1 MTTKIKTPGITDA
14 NVTTDK
20 LNLISTSGT
29 PGATI
34 KGTAGQSDGYIQLNC
49 EQNTHG
55 IKLKSPPHSAAQSYT
70 LTFPQSITNGYFL
83 KTDGSGNLSFAQV
96 NDAATAPTITS
107 FLPTTAE
114 GGVNTSIVI
123 TGTNYVSTPMVEFQS
138 ITDGSIQHAATVAF
152 NSSTQLTIGTG
163 TGLAN
168 GTNYYII
175 VTNNN
180 GQSVRSSTQLTTSA
194 SPVWT
199 TASGSLGT
207 VAGNFSGT
215 VATVAATGDT
225 IVYSETT
232 NVLTNASLANCALNS
247 STGVITTTDFGGPT
261 TTAQTFTF
269 TLRATDAQSQTA
281 DRQFTLTS
289 SFGATG
295 GGQFNV

>member
-14 NVTTDK
+14 NVTTAK
-20 LNLISTSGT
+20 LDLISTSTT
-29 PGATI
+29 PGVTV
-34 KGTAGQSDGYIQLNC
+34 KGTIGQTDSYIQLNC
-49 EQNTHG
+49 EYNTHG
-55 IKLKSPPHSAAQSYT
+55 IKLKAPPHSAAQNYT

-83 KTDGSGNLSFAQV
+83 KTDGSGNLSFAAA
-96 NDAATAPTITS
+96 DGAATAPTITS

-114 GGVNTSIVI
+114 GGTNVSIVI

-138 ITDGSIQHAATVAF
+138 VTDGSIQHAATVAF

-163 TGLAN
+163 TGLVN

-180 GQSVRSSTQLTTSA
+180 GQSVRSSSQLTTSGA
-194 SPVWT
+194 PVWT

-215 VATVAATGDT
+215 VATVAASGDT

-232 NVLTNASLANCALNS
+232 NVLTNSSLANCALNS
-247 STGVITTTDFGGPT
+247 STGVISTTDFGGSSSCSNN
-261 TTAQTFTF
+261 
-269 TLRATDAQSQTA
+269 LYVY
-281 DRQFTLTS
+281 TS
-289 SFGATG
+289 SNRCTKSNG
-295 GGQFNV
+295 G

>member
-34 KGTAGQSDGYIQLNC
+34 KGTSGQTDGYLQLNC
-49 EQNTHG
+49 EENTHG

-83 KTDGSGNLSFAQV
+83 KTDGSGNLSFA
-96 NDAATAPTITS
+96 AADSSDTAPTITS
-107 FLPTTAE
+107 FAPTTAE
-114 GGVNTSIVI
+114 GGTNISIVI

-138 ITDGSIQHAATVAF
+138 VTDGSIQHAATVAF

-207 VAGNFSGT
+207 IAGNFSGT
-215 VATVAATGDT
+215 VATVVAAGDT
-225 IVYSETT
+225 IAYSETT
-232 NVLTNASLANCALNS
+232 NVLTNSSLANCALNS
-247 STGVITTTDFGGPT
+247 STGVITTTDFGGSSTAAT
-261 TTAQTFTF
+261 TYTF

-295 GGQFNV
+295 GGQFN

>member
-20 LNLISTSGT
+20 LNLISTSSV

-34 KGTAGQSDGYIQLNC
+34 KGTSGQTDGYIQLNC
-49 EQNTHG
+49 SENSHG
-55 IKLKSPPHSAAQSYT
+55 IKLKSPPHSSAQNYT

-138 ITDGSIQHAATVAF
+138 VTDGSIQHAATVAF

-163 TGLAN
+163 TGLVN

-180 GQSVRSSTQLTTSA
+180 GQSVRSSSQLTTSA
-194 SPVWT
+194 APVWT

-215 VATVAATGDT
+215 VATVAATGDSIT
-225 IVYSETT
+225 YSETT
-232 NVLTNASLANCALNS
+232 NVLTNASLANCSLNS
-247 STGVITTTDFGGPT
+247 TTGVITTTDFAGSA

-289 SFGATG
+289 SYGLSNG
-295 GGQFNV
+295 MQFN

>member
-20 LNLISTSGT
+20 LNLISTSSV

-138 ITDGSIQHAATVAF
+138 VTDGSIQHAATVAF

-215 VATVAATGDT
+215 VATVAASGDT

-247 STGVITTTDFGGPT
+247 STGVITTTDFGGSSTAAT
-261 TTAQTFTF
+261 TYTF

>member
-14 NVTTDK
+14 NVTTAK
-20 LNLISTSGT
+20 LDLISTSSV

-55 IKLKSPPHSAAQSYT
+55 IKLKSPPHSSAQNYT

-83 KTDGSGNLSFAQV
+83 KTDGSGNLSFA
-96 NDAATAPTITS
+96 AADSSDTAPTITS
-107 FLPTTAE
+107 FAPTTAE
-114 GGVNTSIVI
+114 GGTNTSIVI

-138 ITDGSIQHAATVAF
+138 VTDGSIQHAATVAF

-215 VATVAATGDT
+215 VATVAASGDT

-247 STGVITTTDFGGPT
+247 STGVITTTDFGGSA

-289 SFGATG
+289 SYGLSNG
-295 GGQFNV
+295 MQFN

>member
-14 NVTTDK
+14 NVTTAK
-20 LNLISTSGT
+20 LDLISTSTT
-29 PGATI
+29 PGVTV
-34 KGTAGQSDGYIQLNC
+34 KGTIGQTDSYIQLNC
-49 EQNTHG
+49 EYNTHG
-55 IKLKSPPHSAAQSYT
+55 IKLKAPPHSAAQNYT

-83 KTDGSGNLSFAQV
+83 KTDGSGNLSFAAA
-96 NDAATAPTITS
+96 DGAATAPTITS

-114 GGVNTSIVI
+114 GGTNVSIVI

-163 TGLAN
+163 TGLVN

-180 GQSVRSSTQLTTSA
+180 GQSVRSSSQLTTSGA
-194 SPVWT
+194 PVWT
-199 TASGSLGT
+199 TASGSLGS

-215 VATVAATGDT
+215 VATVAASGDT

-232 NVLTNASLANCALNS
+232 NVLTNSSLANCALNS
-247 STGVITTTDFGGPT
+247 STGVITTTDFGGSSVAPT
-261 TTAQTFTF
+261 TYTF

-289 SFGATG
+289 SFGASG
-295 GGQFNV
+295 GGQFN

>member
-14 NVTTDK
+14 NVTTAK
-20 LNLISTSGT
+20 LDLISTSSV

-34 KGTAGQSDGYIQLNC
+34 KGTSGQTDGYIQLNC
-49 EQNTHG
+49 SENSHG
-55 IKLKSPPHSAAQSYT
+55 IKLKAPPHSSAQNYT

-96 NDAATAPTITS
+96 NDAATAPTISSFAPTS
-107 FLPTTAE
+107 AE

-138 ITDGSIQHAATVAF
+138 VTDGSIQHAATVAF

-180 GQSVRSSTQLTTSA
+180 GQSVRSSSQLTTSA

-215 VATVAATGDT
+215 VATVAASGDT
-225 IVYSETT
+225 IRYTETT
-232 NVLTNASLANCALNS
+232 NVLENASLANCTLNNV
-247 STGVITTTDFGGPT
+247 TGVITTTDFGGPT
-261 TTAQTFTF
+261 TTAQVFTF

-289 SFGATG
+289 SYGLTAG
-295 GGQFNV
+295 IQFN

>member
-34 KGTAGQSDGYIQLNC
+34 KGTSGQTDGYLQLNC
-49 EQNTHG
+49 EENTHG

-83 KTDGSGNLSFAQV
+83 KTDGSGNLSFA
-96 NDAATAPTITS
+96 AADSSDTAPTITS
-107 FLPTTAE
+107 FAPTTAE
-114 GGVNTSIVI
+114 GGTNISIVI

-138 ITDGSIQHAATVAF
+138 VTDGSIQHAATVAF

-163 TGLAN
+163 TGLVN

-207 VAGNFSGT
+207 VAGDFSGT
-215 VATVAATGDT
+215 VATVVAAGDT
-225 IVYSETT
+225 IAYSETT
-232 NVLTNASLANCALNS
+232 NVLTNSSLANCALNS
-247 STGVITTTDFGGPT
+247 STGVITTTDFGGSSTAAT
-261 TTAQTFTF
+261 TYTF

-289 SFGATG
+289 SFGLTNG
-295 GGQFNV
+295 LQFN

>member
-14 NVTTDK
+14 NVTTSK
-20 LNLISTSGT
+20 LDLISTSST
-29 PGATI
+29 PGVTI
-34 KGTAGQSDGYIQLNC
+34 KGTSGQTEGYIQLNC
-49 EQNTHG
+49 SENSHG
-55 IKLKSPPHSAAQSYT
+55 IKLKSPPHSSAQNYT

-83 KTDGSGNLSFAQV
+83 KTDGSGNLSFA
-96 NDAATAPTITS
+96 AADSSDTAPTISSFTPTS
-107 FLPTTAE
+107 AE

-138 ITDGSIQHAATVAF
+138 VTDGSIQHAATVAF
-152 NSSTQLTIGTG
+152 DSATQLTVGTG
-163 TGLAN
+163 TGLVN

-180 GQSVRSSTQLTTSA
+180 GQSVRSSSQLSTSA
-194 SPVWT
+194 APVWT
-199 TASGSLGT
+199 TSAGSLGT
-207 VAGNFSGT
+207 IAGGFSGT

-261 TTAQTFTF
+261 STAQTFTF
-269 TLRATDAQSQTA
+269 TLRATDAQSQTT
-281 DRQFTLTS
+281 DRQFSLTS
-289 SFGATG
+289 SYGLSNG
-295 GGQFNV
+295 MQFN

>member
-20 LNLISTSGT
+20 LNLISTSSV

-34 KGTAGQSDGYIQLNC
+34 KGTSGQTDGYIQLNC
-49 EQNTHG
+49 SENSHG
-55 IKLKSPPHSAAQSYT
+55 IKLKAPPHSSAQNYT

-96 NDAATAPTITS
+96 NDAATAPTISSFAPTS
-107 FLPTTAE
+107 AE

-138 ITDGSIQHAATVAF
+138 VTDGSIQHAATVAF
-152 NSSTQLTIGTG
+152 NSATQLTIGTG
-163 TGLAN
+163 TGLVN

-180 GQSVRSSTQLTTSA
+180 GQSVRSSSQLTTSA
-194 SPVWT
+194 APVWT

-225 IVYSETT
+225 IRYTETT
-232 NVLTNASLANCALNS
+232 NVLENASLANCTLNNV
-247 STGVITTTDFGGPT
+247 TGVITTTDFGGPT
-261 TTAQTFTF
+261 TTAQVFTF

-289 SFGATG
+289 SYGLSAG
-295 GGQFNV
+295 MQFN

>member
-14 NVTTDK
+14 NVTTAK
-20 LNLISTSGT
+20 LDLISTSTT
-29 PGATI
+29 PGVTV
-34 KGTAGQSDGYIQLNC
+34 KGTIGQTDSYIQLNC
-49 EQNTHG
+49 EYNTHG
-55 IKLKSPPHSAAQSYT
+55 IKLKAPPHSAAQNYT

-83 KTDGSGNLSFAQV
+83 KTDGSGNLSFA
-96 NDAATAPTITS
+96 AADSSDTAPTITS

-114 GGVNTSIVI
+114 GGTNVSIVI

-138 ITDGSIQHAATVAF
+138 VTDGSIQHAATVAF

-163 TGLAN
+163 TGLVN

-180 GQSVRSSTQLTTSA
+180 GQSVRSSSQLTTSGA
-194 SPVWT
+194 PVWT

-215 VATVAATGDT
+215 VATVAASGDT

-232 NVLTNASLANCALNS
+232 NVLTNSSLANCALNS
-247 STGVITTTDFGGPT
+247 STGVITTTDFGGSSVAPT
-261 TTAQTFTF
+261 TYTF

-289 SFGATG
+289 SFGASG
-295 GGQFNV
+295 GGQFN

>member
-14 NVTTDK
+14 NVTTAK
-20 LNLISTSGT
+20 LDLISTSGT

-34 KGTAGQSDGYIQLNC
+34 KGTSGQTDGYIQLNC
-49 EQNTHG
+49 SENSHG

-96 NDAATAPTITS
+96 DDASTAPTISS
-107 FLPTTAE
+107 FAPTTAE
-114 GGVNTSIVI
+114 GGVNTTIVI

-138 ITDGSIQHAATVAF
+138 VTDGSIQHAATVARD
-152 NSSTQLTIGTG
+152 SAPQLTVGTG
-163 TGLAN
+163 TGLVN
-168 GTNYYII
+168 GTNYYIF
-175 VTNNN
+175 VTNPN
-180 GQSVRSSTQLTTSA
+180 GQSVRSSTALTTSA
-194 SPVWT
+194 APVWT
-199 TASGSLGT
+199 TAAGSLGT

-215 VATVAATGDT
+215 VATVAATGDSIT
-225 IVYSETT
+225 YSETT
-232 NVLTNASLANCALNS
+232 NVLTNASLANCSLNS
-247 STGVITTTDFGGPT
+247 TTGVITTTDFAGSA

-289 SFGATG
+289 SYGLSNG
-295 GGQFNV
+295 MQFN

>member
-34 KGTAGQSDGYIQLNC
+34 KGTSGQTDGYLQLNC
-49 EQNTHG
+49 EENTHG

-83 KTDGSGNLSFAQV
+83 KTDGSGNLSFA
-96 NDAATAPTITS
+96 AADSSDTAPTITS
-107 FLPTTAE
+107 FAPTTAE
-114 GGVNTSIVI
+114 GGTNISIVI

-138 ITDGSIQHAATVAF
+138 VTDGSIQHAATVTF

-163 TGLAN
+163 TGLVN

-207 VAGNFSGT
+207 IAGNFSGT
-215 VATVAATGDT
+215 VATVVAAGDT
-225 IVYSETT
+225 IAYSETT
-232 NVLTNASLANCALNS
+232 NVLTNSSLANCALNS
-247 STGVITTTDFGGPT
+247 STGVITTTDFGGSSTAAT
-261 TTAQTFTF
+261 TYTF

-289 SFGATG
+289 SFGLTNG
-295 GGQFNV
+295 LQFN

>member
-14 NVTTDK
+14 NVTTAK
-20 LNLISTSGT
+20 LDLISTSSV

-55 IKLKSPPHSAAQSYT
+55 IKLKSPPHSSAQNYT

-83 KTDGSGNLSFAQV
+83 KTDGSGNLSFA
-96 NDAATAPTITS
+96 AADSSDTAPTITS
-107 FLPTTAE
+107 FAPTTAE
-114 GGVNTSIVI
+114 GGTNTSIVI

-138 ITDGSIQHAATVAF
+138 VTDGSIQHAATVAF

-163 TGLAN
+163 TGLVN

-215 VATVAATGDT
+215 VATVAASGDT

-247 STGVITTTDFGGPT
+247 STGVITTTDFGGSA

-289 SFGATG
+289 SYGLSNG
-295 GGQFNV
+295 MQFN